1 MKRCSVIT
9 TGRIETD
16 HIAALEGLQGPVTID
31 RRCADLAELV
41 AAAGSVRMD
50 AALIIGGTTSLTGT
64 LLDDLRHSGL
74 RVVVISDLPEERRRL
89 ASLGVTALRDDVEV
103 ERLAELLRGA
113 STGTPPPPPSWQE
126 DSSGE
131 SALKGAS
138 REEMPQEET
147 GYGETGDAEAGGP
160 EDGFEN
166 ILAVS
171 GLTDEHRTSSVSG
184 RAPGGSAGKIV
195 FAPSEEKR
203 AAADEGDADAARA
216 APAEGM
222 TVIWGAHGSPGRTTV
237 AVNMAAELAGAGHRV
252 LLIDADTTAA
262 GVVTHL
268 GLLEESAGLAQ
279 ACRQADL
286 GRLDAARLRRA
297 SITAEVNGHR
307 LHLLTGIPRSS
318 RWPELRSRALRQ
330 VFQLARNEYTCVI
343 VDVSASAEQDEE
355 LTYDTAAP
363 QRHAATV
370 SALQEADR
378 ILAVGSCDPLGF
390 PRLVK
395 AFEDIRHEVPDA
407 PGAEPVITKVRRSVI
422 GRSPEEQLRSTWERF
437 GPESEPLTFLPWD
450 AEACDAALLQGQA
463 LAEAAPDSGLRRSIA
478 ALAGVDLRTR
488 RKRRLG
494 LSRREFALG

>member
-16 HIAALEGLQGPVTID
+16 HIAALEGLQGAVTID

-41 AAAGSVRMD
+41 AAAGSMRMD

-64 LLDDLRHSGL
+64 LLDELRASGL
-74 RVVVISDLPEERRRL
+74 RVVVVSDLPEERRRL
-89 ASLGVTALRDDVEV
+89 NSLGVTALRDDVEV
-103 ERLAELLRGA
+103 ERLAELLIGA
-113 STGTPPPPPSWQE
+113 AADSPPPPPSWQE
-126 DSSGE
+126 DSPGDW
-131 SALKGAS
+131 ALHGAS
-138 REEMPQEET
+138 REESPAPET
-147 GYGETGDAEAGGP
+147 GF
-160 EDGFEN
+160 ED

-171 GLTDEHRTSSVSG
+171 GLADEPRTSSASG
-184 RAPGGSAGKIV
+184 RAPGETAGKIV
-195 FAPSEEKR
+195 FAPSEEKLS
-203 AAADEGDADAARA
+203 AADEAEGDAVPAAS
-216 APAEGM
+216 AEGM

-343 VDVSASAEQDEE
+343 VDVSASAEHDEE

-363 QRHAATV
+363 QRHAATIC
-370 SALQEADR
+370 ALQEADR
-378 ILAVGSCDPLGF
+378 VLALGSCDPLSF
-390 PRLVK
+390 PRLVR
-395 AFEDIRHEVPDA
+395 ALEDIRHEVPDA
-407 PGAEPVITKVRRSVI
+407 PEPEPVITKVRRSVI

-450 AEACDAALLQGQA
+450 AEACDAALLQGQV

-488 RKRRLG
+488 KKRRLG